1 MDIQEYI
8 INNYGLTTKSTKEMC
23 AETGYT
29 EASLR
34 TLACRLGVKRNSV
47 FQCFSDEI
55 WKPLSMVGLS
65 QYYISNYGRIKSNK
79 QLIKQQPH
87 HQTSYMQ
94 VSLKNDNKIKKTY
107 LVHKLEMIAFYGDS
121 DLEIDHIDRNKQNNC
136 LTNLRYVTR
145 SENINNANNP
155 TITYLLTDEDVHD
168 ICNKL
173 VSGMSISQIV
183 KSNKNYTKSKVEKI
197 KQKQTHLKISNLY
210 F

>member
-1 MDIQEYI
+1 MDIQEYV

-23 AETGYT
+23 EETGYT

-34 TLACRLGVKRNSV
+34 TTAYLLGIKRNSI

-55 WKPLSMVGLS
+55 WKPLSIVGLS

-79 QLIKQQPH
+79 QLIKQQHH

-94 VSLKNDNKIKKTY
+94 VSLKNDDKIKKTY

-145 SENINNANNP
+145 SENINNAKNP

-173 VSGMSISQIV
+173 VSGMSISKIV

>member
-8 INNYGLTTKSTKEMC
+8 INNYGLTTKSTK
-23 AETGYT
+23 
-29 EASLR
+29 
-34 TLACRLGVKRNSV
+34 
-47 FQCFSDEI
+47 
-55 WKPLSMVGLS
+55 
-65 QYYISNYGRIKSNK
+65 
-79 QLIKQQPH
+79 
-87 HQTSYMQ
+87 
-94 VSLKNDNKIKKTY
+94 
-107 LVHKLEMIAFYGDS
+107 EMIAFYGDS